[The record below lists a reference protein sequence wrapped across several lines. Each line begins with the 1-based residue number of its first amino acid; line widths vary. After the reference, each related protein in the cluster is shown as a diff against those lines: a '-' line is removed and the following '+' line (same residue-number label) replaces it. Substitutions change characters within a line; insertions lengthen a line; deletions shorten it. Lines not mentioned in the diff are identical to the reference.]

1 MCLNSL
7 LELLSIHS
15 TFPDLTVEM
24 VTRQEDP
31 SGEWLPGHIEYPF
44 FGIPGNNRGA
54 DLYKNRI
61 DSSESQ
67 GEGDVGIYV
76 R

>member
-1 MCLNSL
+1 
-7 LELLSIHS
+7 
-15 TFPDLTVEM
+15 M

-67 GEGDVGIYV
+67 GEGDVGIHV